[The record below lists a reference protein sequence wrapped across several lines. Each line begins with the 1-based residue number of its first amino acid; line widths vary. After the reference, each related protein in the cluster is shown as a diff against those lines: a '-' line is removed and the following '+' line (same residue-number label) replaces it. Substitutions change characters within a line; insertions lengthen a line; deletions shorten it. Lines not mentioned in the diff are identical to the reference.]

1 MQAIQKVGNFEEA
14 SIGIF
19 SYDKNV
25 IPYLNSKLNLESG
38 IYVVEVIKDS
48 PAEKAG
54 IKKGDIIQ
62 KIDGIKL
69 NKMSELRKYIYTK
82 TPGEEVTLLVQ
93 RSGIISPVKTKLGK
107 K

>member
-1 MQAIQKVGNFEEA
+1 MQVILKNGTFEEA

-19 SYDKNV
+19 AYDKNV

-38 IYVVEVIKDS
+38 VYVVEVIKNS

-62 KIDGIKL
+62 KIDGNTL

-82 TPGEEVTLLVQ
+82 TSGDEVTLLVQ
-93 RSGIISPVKTKLGK
+93 RSGIVSPAKITLGK

>member
-1 MQAIQKVGNFEEA
+1 M
-14 SIGIF
+14 F

-38 IYVVEVIKDS
+38 IYVVEVIKNS

-62 KIDGIKL
+62 KIDGVTL

-82 TPGEEVTLLVQ
+82 TPREEITLLIQ
-93 RSGIISPVKTKLGK
+93 RNGITSPVKVTLGK